1 MKVNNNNNGNE
12 IKTEARKI
20 NSRNFIIYYLKRIF
34 HYIIILHGI
43 MTIIFVLVYLGTG
56 IIIDFYIFF
65 SISVFIVYG
74 FIIFGLSFLYRP
86 DIEIL
91 SHKPTQEILLEGKTL
106 QIYWYIF
113 THTKAGIREIQ
124 KALNISSSGTV
135 SYQISK
141 LQDAG
146 ILSKDEVEGKYYI
159 KEEVR
164 RGILKFYI
172 RIGNLVIPRIS
183 LYLIIYVLGFILY
196 LILAVIS
203 HDEFLADPMSLL
215 LLFFLMFGTVLL
227 IFQSIKVWKI
237 KPIS

>member
-1 MKVNNNNNGNE
+1 MKVNNNNIGNE
-12 IKTEARKI
+12 IKPQARKF

-43 MTIIFVLVYLGTG
+43 MTIIFVLVYLGGG
-56 IIIDFYIFF
+56 IIIDFYFFF
-65 SISVFIVYG
+65 SISIFIIYG
-74 FIIFGLSFLYRP
+74 LIIFGLSFLYRP
-86 DIEIL
+86 DIEII
-91 SHKPTQEILLEGKTL
+91 SHKPTQEVLLEGKTL

-113 THTKAGIREIQ
+113 THSKAGIREIQ

-146 ILSKDEVEGKYYI
+146 ILSKDETEGKYYI

-164 RGILKFYI
+164 RGILKFYL
-172 RIGNLVIPRIS
+172 RIGNRVIPRIS
-183 LYLIIYVLGFILY
+183 LYLIIYILGFILY
-196 LILAVIS
+196 LIFAFIS
-203 HDEFLADPMSLL
+203 GDEFITDPMSIL
-215 LLFFLMFGTVLL
+215 LLFFLIFGTIIL

>member
-1 MKVNNNNNGNE
+1 
-12 IKTEARKI
+12 
-20 NSRNFIIYYLKRIF
+20 
-34 HYIIILHGI
+34 

-65 SISVFIVYG
+65 SISVFIAYG

-196 LILAVIS
+196 LILVVIS